1 MTAVNYVFPSL
12 TISMDTPPEQISQ
25 YRVFAGSASE
35 DSVSIGT
42 DLASITSL
50 TTQNGNLQWGQ
61 DDGSTILVTSEIDY
75 ILGGAGQPYY
85 MNLNTERSAAVG
97 FVMND
102 QARAIISY
110 EWLDAFN
117 AGTVT
122 LSYENRV
129 GSEALDTV
137 IEGAGGTVILAD
149 YNLEERLDEIIT
161 IGTNDGGI
169 LIDFNVSATA

>member
-1 MTAVNYVFPSL
+1 
-12 TISMDTPPEQISQ
+12 MDSPPEQISQ
-25 YRVFAGSASE
+25 YRVFAGSANE

-110 EWLDAFN
+110 EWLDAFK
-117 AGTVT
+117 APVA
-122 LSYENRV
+122 R
-129 GSEALDTV
+129 
-137 IEGAGGTVILAD
+137 
-149 YNLEERLDEIIT
+149 
-161 IGTNDGGI
+161 
-169 LIDFNVSATA
+169 

>member
-1 MTAVNYVFPSL
+1 MSAVNYTFPSL
-12 TISMDTPPEQISQ
+12 TLSMDTPPEQISQ
-25 YRVFAGSASE
+25 YRVFAGSPNE

-50 TTQNGNLQWGQ
+50 ATRDGNLQWEQ

-75 ILGGAGQPYY
+75 ILSGAGQPYY
-85 MNLNTERSAAVG
+85 MNLNTERSATVG

-102 QARAIISY
+102 QARAIISN

-122 LSYENRV
+122 LSYENNV
-129 GSEALDTV
+129 GGEALDTV
-137 IEGAGGTVILAD
+137 IVGAGGTVILAD
-149 YNLEERLDEIIT
+149 YNLEERLNEIVT
-161 IGTNDGGI
+161 IGTIDGGI